1 MPGKHSKRWT
11 RAGVALGVL
20 AVAGATTTAAVAYGG
35 TDQHTPAR
43 STLPPATAQITR
55 QTLLDQQQENGTL
68 AFGRESS
75 IANKLNGTITAL
87 ADVGAVVHRGQ
98 SLFRVD
104 NTPVVLLYGTLPAYR
119 TLAPGVEGADVQ
131 QFEQELRNLGYKGFT
146 VDTKYN
152 SNTAAAVKK
161 WQKKLGLP
169 QTGTI
174 ELGRVVYAGSD
185 VRIAAQKV
193 APGDAAQP
201 GEAVLSTTG
210 TAHVV
215 TVDLAVSDQ
224 RLAVNGAT
232 VEVTLPDNGKVKGT
246 VTKVATVIDTSDS
259 KNPKTEIEVT
269 IVLAGGGQNAS
280 NATVKVNFTAAERKD
295 VLTVPVAALRAL
307 AEGGYGVQIVEG
319 GTTRIVAVQT
329 GLYSGGR
336 VEITGA
342 GLTPG
347 MTVGMPT

>member
-1 MPGKHSKRWT
+1 MPGKHSRRWV
-11 RAGVALGVL
+11 RGGVTLGVL
-20 AVAGATTTAAVAYGG
+20 AAAGATTAAVAYGA

-55 QTLLDQQQENGTL
+55 QTLLDQQQEDGTL

-75 IANKLNGTITAL
+75 IANRLNGTITGL
-87 ADVGAVVHRGQ
+87 ADTGAIVHRGEA
-98 SLFRVD
+98 LYRVD
-104 NTPVVLLYGTLPAYR
+104 NTPVVLLYGSLPTYR
-119 TLAPGVEGADVQ
+119 ALAPGVEGADVK
-131 QFEQELRNLGYKGFT
+131 QFEQELRNLGYTGFT

-152 SNTAAAVKK
+152 SSTAAAVKK
-161 WQKKLGLP
+161 WQKALGLT
-169 QTGTI
+169 QTGTV
-174 ELGRVVYAGSD
+174 ELGRVVYAPSE

-193 APGDAAQP
+193 EPGDQAQP

-210 TAHVV
+210 TARVV
-215 TVDLAVSDQ
+215 TVDLAISDQ

-232 VEVTLPDNGKVKGT
+232 VEVMLPDNRNVKGT
-246 VTKVATVIDTSDS
+246 ITKAATVIDTSDS

-269 IVLAGGGQNAS
+269 IKLASGGQNYS

-295 VLTVPVAALRAL
+295 VLTVPVAALLAL
-307 AEGGYGVQIVEG
+307 AEGGYGVQVVQNG
-319 GTTRIVAVQT
+319 ATRIVAVQT

-336 VEITGA
+336 VEITGS
-342 GLTPG
+342 GLEPG